1 MARRRYSKRRRDR
14 GSFGF
19 LYKLLSVFLIC
30 GAIITAMT
38 LFFRVDEIVVTGQK
52 RYTAEE
58 IQAASGVELGS
69 NMYLLNKNDVVRSI
83 SKALPYIENIRINR
97 KLPDTLLI
105 EVQEGGR
112 PFALIQ
118 DGSAWLISASGRIV
132 EQLPEGEAGQYG
144 LISGCQLLA
153 PSVGTPITL
162 ATEYASQQSSLLDLL
177 SALDDAGLTENV
189 DGIRLDDL
197 SCLNMDYIGR
207 FTVRMSYGADYTQEL
222 EKLTLTLE
230 SEKIQSNMTGT
241 IDMQLKSEK
250 VFIIP
255 NER

>member
-1 MARRRYSKRRRDR
+1 
-14 GSFGF
+14 
-19 LYKLLSVFLIC
+19 
-30 GAIITAMT
+30 
-38 LFFRVDEIVVTGQK
+38 VDEIVVTGQR

-58 IQAASGVELGS
+58 VQTASGVELGS

-83 SKALPYIENIRINR
+83 MRELPYVESIRINR

-105 EVQEGGR
+105 EVHEGGR
-112 PFALIQ
+112 PFALVQ
-118 DGSAWLISASGRIV
+118 DGSAWLISSSGKIV

-153 PSVGTPITL
+153 PSVGTSIAL
-162 ATEYASQQSSLLDLL
+162 ATEYASQQSSLLNLL
-177 SALDDAGLTENV
+177 GALDDAGLTENV

-197 SCLNMDYIGR
+197 GCLNMDYIGR
-207 FTVRMSYGADYTQEL
+207 FTVRMSYGADYDQEL

-230 SEKIQSNMTGT
+230 SDKIQSNMTGT

>member
-19 LYKLLSVFLIC
+19 LYKLLSVLLIC

-52 RYTAEE
+52 RYTEE
-58 IQAASGVELGS
+58 EVQAASGVEPGS
-69 NMYLLNKNDVVRSI
+69 NMYLLNKNEVVRSI
-83 SKALPYIENIRINR
+83 MKELPYVESIRINR

-105 EVQEGGR
+105 EVHEGGQ
-112 PFALIQ
+112 PFVLVQ
-118 DGSAWLISASGRIV
+118 DGSAWLISASGKIV

-144 LISGCQLLA
+144 MISGCQLLA
-153 PSVGTPITL
+153 PSVGTPIAL

-177 SALDDAGLTENV
+177 RALDDAGLTENV

-207 FTVRMSYGADYTQEL
+207 FTVRMAYGADYAQEL
-222 EKLTLTLE
+222 EKLTRTLE
-230 SEKIQSNMTGT
+230 SDKIQSNMSGT

>member
-1 MARRRYSKRRRDR
+1 
-14 GSFGF
+14 
-19 LYKLLSVFLIC
+19 LLIC
-30 GAIITAMT
+30 AAIITAMT

-58 IQAASGVELGS
+58 IQSASGVEPGS
-69 NMYLLNKNDVVRSI
+69 NMYLLNKNDVAASIVRE
-83 SKALPYIENIRINR
+83 LPYIESIRINR

-105 EVQEGGR
+105 EVREGGR
-112 PFALIQ
+112 PFALVQ
-118 DGSAWLISASGRIV
+118 DGIAWLISASGKIV
-132 EQLPEGEAGQYG
+132 EQLPEEEAGQYG

-153 PSVGTPITL
+153 PSVGTPIAL

-197 SCLNMDYIGR
+197 SYLKMDYVGR
-207 FTVRMSYGADYTQEL
+207 FTVRMPYGADYGREL
-222 EKLTLTLE
+222 EKLTFTLA
-230 SEKIQSNMTGT
+230 SDMIQSNMTGT